1 MKFCIIGGGVSG
13 GLLNRT
19 LTELGHDLTVY
30 DKSSFQMRSG
40 FGFLL
45 LPNGIAGL
53 KELGVWKD
61 VEPFCL
67 RIRKVNYINTS
78 GDLTNQIDFEEV
90 YSISRIKFIEALSK
104 HSTQVVED
112 LVKLTEKGDF
122 LVGEHTNISSSVFDG
137 ILGSDG
143 VHSNI
148 RVFLNNNIENQETAT
163 YEVMGVVKS
172 DFLYNM
178 LGNELHKYAIAE
190 NGLSLGILPLL
201 DGEIIWYL
209 QVNSIDHGIPNRDRE
224 SLISF
229 LKEKVGDCENP
240 MIQALLNSNIETT
253 YVWQGRTLKNVTS
266 LAKENVFLFGDAAH
280 LFLPFTSQG
289 TNSAIVDV
297 AHFIQLLKSGKALPE
312 FAHQYSVERLAETNA
327 MVKSGIDMMHD
338 FCFTD
343 FEEVASKIPISLLK

>member
-1 MKFCIIGGGVSG
+1 MKFCILGGGVSG

-19 LTELGHDLTVY
+19 LTELGHDLTVF

-90 YSISRIKFIEALSK
+90 YSISRLKFIEALSE

-112 LVKLTEKGDF
+112 LVKLSENGDF
-122 LVGEHTNISSSVFDG
+122 LVGEHTNISSNDFDG

-143 VHSNI
+143 VHSNT
-148 RVFLNNNIENQETAT
+148 RVFLNNNAENLETAT

-178 LGNELHKYAIAE
+178 LGNELHKYAIAD
-190 NGLSLGILPLL
+190 NGLSMGILPLK

-209 QVNSIDHGIPNRDRE
+209 QVNSIDHGVPKRDHD
-224 SLISF
+224 SLIAF

-253 YVWQGRTLKNVTS
+253 YVWQGRTLKNVS
-266 LAKENVFLFGDAAH
+266 CLAKENIFLFGDAAH

-289 TNSAIVDV
+289 TNSAIEDV

-327 MVKSGIDMMHD
+327 MVKSGIEMMHD

-343 FEEVASKIPISLLK
+343 FSEVAAKIPITIMK

>member
-19 LTELGHDLTVY
+19 LTEIGHDLTVF

-112 LVKLTEKGDF
+112 LVKLSENGDF
-122 LVGEHTNISSSVFDG
+122 LVGEHTNISSNEFDG

-143 VHSNI
+143 VHSNT
-148 RVFLNNNIENQETAT
+148 RLYVNPLAENQDTAT

-172 DFLYNM
+172 DFLYRM
-178 LGNELHKYAIAE
+178 LGNELHKYAIAK
-190 NGLSLGILPLL
+190 NGLSLGILPLK
-201 DGEIIWYL
+201 DEEIIWFL
-209 QVNSIDHGIPNRDRE
+209 QVNSIEHGVPNRDRA
-224 SLISF
+224 SLLSF
-229 LKEKVGDCENP
+229 LKEKIGDCESP
-240 MIQALLNSNIETT
+240 MIQALLNSNIETS
-253 YVWQGRTLKNVTS
+253 YVWQGRILKNVTNI
-266 LAKENVFLFGDAAH
+266 AQGNVFLFGDAAH

-297 AHFIQLLKSGKALPE
+297 ALFVQLLKSGKALPE

-327 MVKSGIDMMHD
+327 IVKSGIEMMHE

-343 FEEVASKIPISLLK
+343 FDEVALKMPITILK

>member
-1 MKFCIIGGGVSG
+1 MKFCIMGGGVSG
-13 GLLNRT
+13 ALLNRS
-19 LTELGHDLTVY
+19 LTGLGHELTVF

-61 VEPFCL
+61 IEPYCL

-90 YSISRIKFIEALSK
+90 YSISRHNFLEALAKS
-104 HSTQVVED
+104 STRVIED
-112 LVKLTEKGDF
+112 LVRLSANNDF
-122 LVGEHTNISSSVFDG
+122 ILGENTQLSASSFDG

-143 VHSNI
+143 VHSNT
-148 RVFLNNNIENQETAT
+148 RLYLNPLAENQETAT
-163 YEVMGVVKS
+163 YEVMGVVKN

-190 NGLSLGILPLL
+190 NGLSLGILPLK
-201 DGEIIWYL
+201 DGEIIWFL
-209 QVNSIDHGIPNRDRE
+209 QVNSIDHGTPNRDLD
-224 SLISF
+224 SLLSF
-229 LKEKVGDCENP
+229 LKEKIGDCENP
-240 MIQALLNSNIETT
+240 MIQALLNSNIETS
-253 YVWQGRTLKNVTS
+253 YVWQGRTLKNVTKF
-266 LAKENVFLFGDAAH
+266 AKGNVFLFGDAAH

-289 TNSAIVDV
+289 TNSAIADV
-297 AHFIQLLKSGKALPE
+297 ALFIQFLKSGKSLPE

-343 FEEVASKIPISLLK
+343 FSEVAAKIPITIMK

>member
-1 MKFCIIGGGVSG
+1 MGGGVSG
-13 GLLNRT
+13 ALLNRT
-19 LTELGHDLTVY
+19 LTELGHDLTVF

-61 VEPFCL
+61 VEPYCL

-78 GDLTNQIDFEEV
+78 GDLSNQIDFEEV
-90 YSISRIKFIEALSK
+90 YSISRFKFLEALTNKSA
-104 HSTQVVED
+104 SLIED
-112 LVKLTEKGDF
+112 LVKLSENGDF
-122 LVGEHTNISSSVFDG
+122 IIGDNTNLSAKDFDG

-143 VHSNI
+143 VHSHT
-148 RVFLNNNIENQETAT
+148 RTHLNPQAENQDTAT

-190 NGLSLGILPLL
+190 NGLSLGILPLK

-209 QVNSIDHGIPNRDRE
+209 QVNSIDHGVPNRDRE
-224 SLISF
+224 SLIKF
-229 LKEKVGDCENP
+229 LKEKVGNCENP
-240 MIQALLNSNIETT
+240 MIQALLNSSIETT
-253 YVWQGRTLKNVTS
+253 YVWQGRTLKNVNTI
-266 LAKENVFLFGDAAH
+266 AKGNVFLFGDAAH

-297 AHFIQLLKSGKALPE
+297 ALFVQLLKSGKSLPE
-312 FAHQYSVERLAETNA
+312 FAHQYSVERLAETDA
-327 MVKSGIDMMHD
+327 MVQSGIDMMHD

>member
-13 GLLNRT
+13 ALLNRT
-19 LTELGHDLTVY
+19 LTGLNHELTVF

-78 GDLTNQIDFEEV
+78 GDLTNQIDFDEV
-90 YSISRIKFIEALSK
+90 YSISRQKFLEALSK
-104 HSTQVVED
+104 HSSAIIED
-112 LVKLTEKGDF
+112 LVKLSEEKDF
-122 LVGEHTNISSSVFDG
+122 IVGENTNISASLFDG

-143 VHSNI
+143 VHSHT
-148 RVFLNNNIENQETAT
+148 RTYLNPQAENLDTAT

-190 NGLSLGILPLL
+190 NGLSLGILPLK
-201 DGEIIWYL
+201 DGEIIWFL
-209 QVNSIDHGIPNRDRE
+209 QVNSIDHGVPNRDRA
-224 SLISF
+224 SLLSF
-229 LKEKVGDCENP
+229 LKEKIGDCESP
-240 MIQALLNSNIETT
+240 MIQALLNSNIETS
-253 YVWQGRTLKNVTS
+253 YVWQGRTLKNVTNI
-266 LAKENVFLFGDAAH
+266 AKGNVFLFGDAAH

-297 AHFIQLLKSGKALPE
+297 ALFVQHLKSGKSLPE
-312 FAHQYSVERLAETNA
+312 FAHQYSVERLAETNEL
-327 MVKSGIDMMHD
+327 VQSGVNMMHD

-343 FEEVASKIPISLLK
+343 FDEVALKMPITILK

>member
-13 GLLNRT
+13 ALLNRS
-19 LTELGHDLTVY
+19 LTELGHELSVF
-30 DKSSFQMRSG
+30 DKSSFQMSSG

-78 GDLTNQIDFEEV
+78 GDLTNQLDLEEV
-90 YSISRIKFIEALSK
+90 YSISRLKFLEALANK
-104 HSTQVVED
+104 STALIED
-112 LVKLTEKGDF
+112 LVKLSENGDF
-122 LVGEHTNISSSVFDG
+122 IIGDNTNLSSNGFDG

-143 VHSNI
+143 VHSEI
-148 RVFLNNNIENQETAT
+148 RKFLNPEADNQETAT
-163 YEVMGVVKS
+163 FEMVGVVKS

-178 LGNELHKYAIAE
+178 LGNELYKYAIA
-190 NGLSLGILPLL
+190 NSGLSLGILPLH
-201 DGEIIWYL
+201 DGEIIWFL
-209 QVNSIDHGIPNRDRE
+209 QVNSIDHGTPNRNHSTLMD
-224 SLISF
+224 F

-240 MIQALLNSNIETT
+240 MIQALLNANIATT
-253 YVWQGRTLKNVTS
+253 YIWQGRTLKNVKS
-266 LAKENVFLFGDAAH
+266 LAKDNVFLFGDAAH
-280 LFLPFTSQG
+280 IFLPFTSQG

-297 AHFIQLLKSGKALPE
+297 AHFIHLLKSGKSLPE

-327 MVKSGIDMMHD
+327 IVRSGIDMMHD

-343 FEEVASKIPISLLK
+343 FSEVSAKVPITIFK

>member
-1 MKFCIIGGGVSG
+1 MSG

-19 LTELGHDLTVY
+19 LTELGHDLTVF
-30 DKSSFQMRSG
+30 DKASFQLRSG

-61 VEPFCL
+61 VEPSCM
-67 RIRKVNYINTS
+67 RIRKVNYINTN

-90 YSISRIKFIEALSK
+90 YSISRVKFIEALSK

-112 LVKLTEKGDF
+112 LVQLSENGEF
-122 LVGEHTNISSSVFDG
+122 LVGEHTNIPSRQFDG

-143 VHSNI
+143 VHSNT
-148 RVFLNNNIENQETAT
+148 REFLNNNVENQETAT
-163 YEVMGVVKS
+163 YEVVGVVKN

-178 LGNELHKYAIAE
+178 LANELYKYAIAD
-190 NGLSLGILPLL
+190 NGLSLGIVPIK

-209 QVNSIDHGIPNRDRE
+209 QVNSIDHGNPNRDHD

-229 LKEKVGDCENP
+229 LKEKVGECENP

-253 YVWQGRTLKNVTS
+253 YVWQGRTLKNVTDI
-266 LAKENVFLFGDAAH
+266 AKENVFLFGDAAH

-289 TNSAIVDV
+289 TNSAIEDV
-297 AHFIQLLKSGKALPE
+297 AHFIRLLKSGKTLPE

-327 MVKSGIDMMHD
+327 MVKSGIEMMHD

-343 FEEVASKIPISLLK
+343 FSEVAAKIPITIMK

>member
-19 LTELGHDLTVY
+19 LTELGHDLTVF

-61 VEPFCL
+61 VEPYCL
-67 RIRKVNYINTS
+67 RIRKVNFINTS

-90 YSISRIKFIEALSK
+90 YSISRFKFLEALSNM
-104 HSTQVVED
+104 STRVAED
-112 LVKLTEKGDF
+112 LVKLSENGDF
-122 LVGEHTNISSSVFDG
+122 LIGDNTNISTKEFDG

-143 VHSNI
+143 VHSNT
-148 RVFLNNNIENQETAT
+148 RKHLNNNAENQETAT

-178 LGNELHKYAIAE
+178 LGNELHKYAIAD
-190 NGLSLGILPLL
+190 NGLSMGILPLK

-209 QVNSIDHGIPNRDRE
+209 QVNSIDHGVPNRDRE
-224 SLISF
+224 SLIKF

-253 YVWQGRTLKNVTS
+253 YVWQGRTLKNVS
-266 LAKENVFLFGDAAH
+266 CLAKENIFLFGDAAH

-297 AHFIQLLKSGKALPE
+297 ALFVQLLKSGKALPE

-327 MVKSGIDMMHD
+327 MVQSGIEMMHD

-343 FEEVASKIPISLLK
+343 FSEVAAKIPITILK

>member
-13 GLLNRT
+13 ALLNRT
-19 LTELGHDLTVY
+19 LTELNHDLTVF

-61 VEPFCL
+61 VEPYCL
-67 RIRKVNYINTS
+67 RIRKVNFINTS
-78 GDLTNQIDFEEV
+78 GDLTNQFDFEEV
-90 YSISRIKFIEALSK
+90 YSISRFKFLEALSNI
-104 HSTQVVED
+104 STQANED
-112 LVKLTEKGDF
+112 LVKLSADGEF
-122 LVGEHTNISSSVFDG
+122 IVGEHTHIPANLFDG

-143 VHSNI
+143 VHSNT
-148 RVFLNNNIENQETAT
+148 RVHLNAKAESQETAT

-172 DFLYNM
+172 EFLYNM

-190 NGLSLGILPLL
+190 NGLSMGILPLK

-209 QVNSIDHGIPNRDRE
+209 QVNSIDHGTPNRDRT
-224 SLISF
+224 SLLAF

-253 YVWQGRTLKNVTS
+253 YVWQGRTLKNVTNI
-266 LAKENVFLFGDAAH
+266 AKGNVFLFGDAAH

-297 AHFIQLLKSGKALPE
+297 ALFIQLLKSGKSLPE
-312 FAHQYSVERLAETNA
+312 FAHQYSVERLAETNEI
-327 MVKSGIDMMHD
+327 VKSGIEMMHE

-343 FEEVASKIPISLLK
+343 FDEVASKMPITLKK

>member
-13 GLLNRT
+13 ALLNRT
-19 LTELGHDLTVY
+19 LTGLNHELTVF

-78 GDLTNQIDFEEV
+78 GDLTNQIDFDEV
-90 YSISRIKFIEALSK
+90 YSISRQKFLEALSK
-104 HSTQVVED
+104 HSSAIIED
-112 LVKLTEKGDF
+112 LVKLSEEKDF
-122 LVGEHTNISSSVFDG
+122 IVGENTNISASLFDG

-143 VHSNI
+143 VHSTT
-148 RVFLNNNIENQETAT
+148 RKLLNPKTENVETAT

-190 NGLSLGILPLL
+190 NGLSMGILPLK

-209 QVNSIDHGIPNRDRE
+209 QVNSIDHGVPNRDRE

-253 YVWQGRTLKNVTS
+253 YVWQGRTLKNVTNI
-266 LAKENVFLFGDAAH
+266 AKGNVFLFGDAAH

-289 TNSAIVDV
+289 TNSAIEDV

-312 FAHQYSVERLAETNA
+312 FAHQYSVERLAETDK
-327 MVKSGIDMMHD
+327 MVKSGIEMMHD

-343 FEEVASKIPISLLK
+343 FSEVASKIPITIMK

>member
-13 GLLNRT
+13 ALLNRT
-19 LTELGHDLTVY
+19 LTELNHDLTVF

-61 VEPFCL
+61 VEPYCL
-67 RIRKVNYINTS
+67 RIRKVNFINTS

-90 YSISRIKFIEALSK
+90 YSISRFKFLEALSGK
-104 HSTQVVED
+104 STALIED
-112 LVKLTEKGDF
+112 IVRLSADGESI
-122 LVGEHTNISSSVFDG
+122 VGEHTQLPVNLFDG

-143 VHSNI
+143 VHSHT
-148 RVFLNNNIENQETAT
+148 RQLLNPEADNQETAT

-172 DFLYNM
+172 DFLYSM
-178 LGNELHKYAIAE
+178 LDNELHKYAIAD
-190 NGLSLGILPLL
+190 NGLSLGILPLK

-209 QVNSIDHGIPNRDRE
+209 QVNSIDHGTPKRDRD
-224 SLISF
+224 SLIAF

-240 MIQALLNSNIETT
+240 MIQELLNSNIETT
-253 YVWQGRTLKNVTS
+253 YVWQGRTLKNVTA
-266 LAKENVFLFGDAAH
+266 LAKDNVFLFGDAAH

-297 AHFIQLLKSGKALPE
+297 ALFIQLFKTGKSLSE
-312 FAHQYSVERLAETNA
+312 FAHQYSVERLAETNDL
-327 MVKSGIDMMHD
+327 VKDGIEMMHD

>member
-13 GLLNRT
+13 GLLNRS
-19 LTELGHDLTVY
+19 LTALGHDLTIF
-30 DKSSFQMRSG
+30 DKSSFLLRSG

-61 VEPFCL
+61 VEPNCL
-67 RIRKVNYINTS
+67 RIRKVNYIDKS
-78 GDLTNQIDFEEV
+78 GDLSNQIEFEEV
-90 YSISRIKFIEALSK
+90 YSISRLKFLEALSK
-104 HSTQVVED
+104 NSTTVQED
-112 LVKLTEKGDF
+112 LVRLSENGDF
-122 LVGEHTNISSSVFDG
+122 IIGENTNISSADFDG

-143 VHSNI
+143 VHSHT
-148 RVFLNNNIENQETAT
+148 RTFLNPEADNQETAT

-172 DFLYNM
+172 EFLYNM
-178 LGNELHKYAIAE
+178 LGNELYKYAIAS
-190 NGLSLGILPLL
+190 NGLSLGILPLK

-209 QVNSIDHGIPNRDRE
+209 QVNSIDHGTPNRDHA
-224 SLISF
+224 SLMDF

-240 MIQALLNSNIETT
+240 MIQALLNANIETT
-253 YVWQGRTLKNVTS
+253 YVWQGRTLKNVKYM
-266 LAKENVFLFGDAAH
+266 AKDKVFLFGDAAH

-297 AHFIQLLKSGKALPE
+297 AAFISLLKTGKSLPE
-312 FAHQYSVERLAETNA
+312 FAHQYSVERLTETNA
-327 MVKSGIDMMHD
+327 MVRSGIDMMHD

-343 FEEVASKIPISLLK
+343 FSEVAAKIPITILK

>member
-13 GLLNRT
+13 ALLNRT
-19 LTELGHDLTVY
+19 LTALNHELTVF

-78 GDLTNQIDFEEV
+78 GDLNNQIDFEEV
-90 YSISRIKFIEALSK
+90 YSISRQKFLEALSK
-104 HSTQVVED
+104 QSSAVIED
-112 LVKLTEKGDF
+112 LVKLSEEKDFIVGD
-122 LVGEHTNISSSVFDG
+122 HTNMSAELFDG

-143 VHSNI
+143 VHSNT
-148 RVFLNNNIENQETAT
+148 RKLLNPTTENVETAT
-163 YEVMGVVKS
+163 YEVMGVVQS
-172 DFLYNM
+172 DFLYSM
-178 LGNELHKYAIAE
+178 LDNELYKYAISD

-209 QVNSIDHGIPNRDRE
+209 QVNSIDHGTPNRDRD

-253 YVWQGRTLKNVTS
+253 YVWQGRTLKNVTTM
-266 LAKENVFLFGDAAH
+266 AKDNVFLFGDAAH

-289 TNSAIVDV
+289 TNSAIEDV

-312 FAHQYSVERLAETNA
+312 FAHQYSVERLAETDA
-327 MVKSGIDMMHD
+327 MVKSGIEMMHD
-338 FCFTD
+338 FCFST
-343 FEEVASKIPISLLK
+343 FEEMSAKAPITIMK

>member
-1 MKFCIIGGGVSG
+1 MGGGVSG
-13 GLLNRT
+13 ALLNRT
-19 LTELGHDLTVY
+19 LTELGHDLTVF

-61 VEPFCL
+61 VEPYCL
-67 RIRKVNYINTS
+67 RIRKVNFINTS
-78 GDLTNQIDFEEV
+78 GDLSNQIDFEEV
-90 YSISRIKFIEALSK
+90 YSISRFKFLEALANK
-104 HSTQVVED
+104 STELIED
-112 LVKLTEKGDF
+112 LVKLSENGDF
-122 LVGEHTNISSSVFDG
+122 IVGENHHIHSKSFDG

-143 VHSNI
+143 VHSKT
-148 RVFLNNNIENQETAT
+148 RKHLNPQAENQDTAT

-190 NGLSLGILPLL
+190 NGLSLGILPLK

-209 QVNSIDHGIPNRDRE
+209 QVNSIDHGTPKRDRE
-224 SLISF
+224 SLIAF
-229 LKEKVGDCENP
+229 LKETVGDCENP

-253 YVWQGRTLKNVTS
+253 YVWQGRTLKNVHT
-266 LAKENVFLFGDAAH
+266 LAKDNIFLFGDAAH

-297 AHFIQLLKSGKALPE
+297 ALFIQLLKSGKSLPE
-312 FAHQYSVERLAETNA
+312 FAHQYSVERLAETNEL
-327 MVKSGIDMMHD
+327 VKAGIEMMQE
-338 FCFTD
+338 FCFTNFD
-343 FEEVASKIPISLLK
+343 EVASKIPITLLK

>member
-1 MKFCIIGGGVSG
+1 MKFCIMGGGVSG
-13 GLLNRT
+13 ALLNRT
-19 LTELGHDLTVY
+19 LTELGHDLTVF

-61 VEPFCL
+61 VEPYCL

-78 GDLTNQIDFEEV
+78 GDLTNQLDFEEV
-90 YSISRIKFIEALSK
+90 YSISRLKFLEALSK
-104 HSTQVVED
+104 NGSQVTED
-112 LVKLTEKGDF
+112 LVKLSENGDF
-122 LVGEHTNISSSVFDG
+122 IVGEHTNLSSKDFDG

-143 VHSNI
+143 VHSQT
-148 RVFLNNNIENQETAT
+148 RLYLNKNVENLEIAT
-163 YEVMGVVKS
+163 YEIVGVVKS
-172 DFLYNM
+172 DFLYGM
-178 LGNELHKYAIAE
+178 LGNELHKYAIAD
-190 NGLSLGILPLL
+190 NGLSMGILPLK

-209 QVNSIDHGIPNRDRE
+209 QVNSIDHGIPNRDHE
-224 SLISF
+224 SLLSF

-266 LAKENVFLFGDAAH
+266 IAKENIFLFGDAAH

-289 TNSAIVDV
+289 TNSAIEDV
-297 AHFIQLLKSGKALPE
+297 AHFIRFLKSGKALPE

-327 MVKSGIDMMHD
+327 MVKSGIGMMHD

-343 FEEVASKIPISLLK
+343 FSEVAAKIPITIMK

>member
-13 GLLNRT
+13 ALLNRS
-19 LTELGHDLTVY
+19 LTELGHELTVF

-61 VEPFCL
+61 VEPYCL

-78 GDLTNQIDFEEV
+78 GDLSNQIDFEEV
-90 YSISRIKFIEALSK
+90 YSISRFKFLEALANK
-104 HSTQVVED
+104 STALIED
-112 LVKLTEKGDF
+112 LVKLSENGDF
-122 LVGEHTNISSSVFDG
+122 IIGENTNLDVHAFDG

-143 VHSNI
+143 VHSNT
-148 RVFLNNNIENQETAT
+148 RKFLNPQSENLETAT

-190 NGLSLGILPLL
+190 NGLSLGILPLK

-209 QVNSIDHGIPNRDRE
+209 QVNSIDHGVPTRDRN
-224 SLISF
+224 SLLSF
-229 LKEKVGDCENP
+229 LKEKIGNCESP
-240 MIQALLNSNIETT
+240 MIQALLNANIETS
-253 YVWQGRTLKNVTS
+253 YVWQGRVLKNINT

-280 LFLPFTSQG
+280 IFLPFTSQG

-297 AHFIQLLKSGKALPE
+297 ALFVQFLKSGKALPK
-312 FAHQYSVERLAETNA
+312 FARQYSVERLAETDA
-327 MVKSGIDMMHD
+327 IVKSGIEMMHE

-343 FEEVASKIPISLLK
+343 FEQVAAKIPISLLK

>member
-1 MKFCIIGGGVSG
+1 MKFSIIGGGVSG

-19 LTELGHDLTVY
+19 LTELGHELTVF

-53 KELGVWKD
+53 KELGIWKD

-90 YSISRIKFIEALSK
+90 YSISRLKFLEALAK
-104 HSTQVVED
+104 HSTPLVED
-112 LVKLTEKGDF
+112 LVKLSEDGDF
-122 LVGEHTNISSSVFDG
+122 LIGEHTNIPAHSFDG

-143 VHSNI
+143 VHSNT
-148 RVFLNNNIENQETAT
+148 RAYLNNKAENQETAT

-178 LGNELHKYAIAE
+178 LGNELYKYAIAE
-190 NGLSLGILPLL
+190 NGLSLGILPLK

-209 QVNSIDHGIPNRDRE
+209 QVNSIDHGVPNRDRE
-224 SLISF
+224 SLIAF

-240 MIQALLNSNIETT
+240 MIQALLNANIETT
-253 YVWQGRTLKNVTS
+253 YVWQGRTLKNVS
-266 LAKENVFLFGDAAH
+266 CIANENIFLFGDAAH

-297 AHFIQLLKSGKALPE
+297 ALFVQLLKSGKSLPE
-312 FAHQYSVERLAETNA
+312 FAHQYSVERLAETDT
-327 MVKSGIDMMHD
+327 MVKSGIEMMHE

-343 FEEVASKIPISLLK
+343 FEEVASKIPITILK

>member
-13 GLLNRT
+13 ALLNRT
-19 LTELGHDLTVY
+19 LTGLNHELTVF

-61 VEPFCL
+61 VEPYCL

-78 GDLTNQIDFEEV
+78 GDLSNQIDFEEV
-90 YSISRIKFIEALSK
+90 YSISRFKFLEALANKSA
-104 HSTQVVED
+104 SLIED
-112 LVKLTEKGDF
+112 LVKLSENGDF
-122 LVGEHTNISSSVFDG
+122 IIGEHTNLSTKTFDG

-143 VHSNI
+143 VHSHT
-148 RVFLNNNIENQETAT
+148 RTYLNPQAENQDTAT

-190 NGLSLGILPLL
+190 NGLSLGILPLK

-209 QVNSIDHGIPNRDRE
+209 QVNSIDHGVPTRDRN
-224 SLISF
+224 SLMSF
-229 LKEKVGDCENP
+229 LKEKIGDCESP
-240 MIQALLNSNIETT
+240 MIQALLNSNIETS
-253 YVWQGRTLKNVTS
+253 YVWQGRTLKNVTNI
-266 LAKENVFLFGDAAH
+266 AKGNVFLFGDAAH

-297 AHFIQLLKSGKALPE
+297 ALFIQLLKSGKTLPE
-312 FAHQYSVERLAETNA
+312 FAHQYSAERLAETD
-327 MVKSGIDMMHD
+327 VVVQSGIDMMHD

>member
-19 LTELGHDLTVY
+19 LTELGHDLTVF

-53 KELGVWKD
+53 KELGIWKD

-90 YSISRIKFIEALSK
+90 YSISRFKFLEALAK
-104 HSTQVVED
+104 LSTPVVED
-112 LVKLTEKGDF
+112 LVKLSEDGDF
-122 LVGEHTNISSSVFDG
+122 LIGEGTNMPAHSFDG

-143 VHSNI
+143 VHSNT
-148 RVFLNNNIENQETAT
+148 RKLLNPTTENVETAT
-163 YEVMGVVKS
+163 YEVMGVVQS
-172 DFLYNM
+172 DFLYSM
-178 LGNELHKYAIAE
+178 LGNELYKYAIAE
-190 NGLSLGILPLL
+190 NGLSLGILPLK

-209 QVNSIDHGIPNRDRE
+209 QVNSIDHGVPNRDRE
-224 SLISF
+224 SLIAF

-240 MIQALLNSNIETT
+240 MIQALLNANIETT
-253 YVWQGRTLKNVTS
+253 YVWQGRTLKNVS
-266 LAKENVFLFGDAAH
+266 CLAKENIFLFGDAAH

-297 AHFIQLLKSGKALPE
+297 AHFIQLLKSGKSLPE
-312 FAHQYSVERLAETNA
+312 FAHQYSVERLAETDA
-327 MVKSGIDMMHD
+327 MVKSGIEMMHE

-343 FEEVASKIPISLLK
+343 FEEVASKIPIAILK